1 MERIQAAIEKARAL
15 RENRPLPDPAA
26 APVAA
31 PEAPA
36 AKAKKP
42 AAKAKKSAARAKSA
56 PKNSAAKP
64 AQKAAAPVV
73 APRKGL
79 KLKRTEEDAVPQDS
93 APAAEAIPRP
103 HGAPRAPRFHL
114 TDARSAWGD
123 LKAFKPN
130 PGHLRANRI
139 VTYERADPAHIP
151 YDMMRTRL
159 LQFVRANGWSSVA
172 VTSPTANCGK
182 TTTCLNLAFSL
193 AYQQDTRTVLMDVDL
208 RRPAMA
214 GMLGLKEAHSMSRI
228 LDGTGLIEDNF
239 VRYGETL
246 AIGTND
252 HPSRYPS
259 ELLQH
264 QAAGEALERIQTQ
277 LSPDVML
284 YDMPPMM
291 SNDDVMAFLPHVD
304 CVLLVAAAEATTID
318 EIDRCERELGAQTNV
333 LGVILNKCRYTV
345 EKYGYY

>member
-15 RENRPLPDPAA
+15 RENQPLPDPEA

-31 PEAPA
+31 PRPKPKPKAKPVSAPDPAPA
-36 AKAKKP
+36 AAPQP
-42 AAKAKKSAARAKSA
+42 ADPPRRKLQLRRAT
-56 PKNSAAKP
+56 
-64 AQKAAAPVV
+64 VD
-73 APRKGL
+73 G
-79 KLKRTEEDAVPQDS
+79 
-93 APAAEAIPRP
+93 PAAEPAPAPAPAEEDEAAPPSR
-103 HGAPRAPRFHL
+103 GGPRAPRFHIS
-114 TDARSAWGD
+114 DARSAWGE
-123 LKAFKPN
+123 LRPYKPD
-130 PGHLRANRI
+130 PKHLRANRI
-139 VTYERADPAHIP
+139 VTYERADPAHIA

-159 LQFVRANGWSSVA
+159 LQFVRANGWMSVA
-172 VTSPTANCGK
+172 VTSPSANCGK

-208 RRPAMA
+208 RRPSMA
-214 GMLGLKEAHSMSRI
+214 QMLGLRESHSMARI
-228 LDGTGLIEDNF
+228 LDGTGRIEDNF

-252 HPSRYPS
+252 HASRYPS

-264 QAAGEALERIQTQ
+264 QAAADALERIRTQ
-277 LSPDVML
+277 LSPDVIL

-304 CVLLVAAAEATTID
+304 CVLLVAAAETTTIG

-333 LGVILNKCRYTV
+333 LGVVLNKCRYTE

>member
-15 RENRPLPDPAA
+15 RESRPLPDPAA
-26 APVAA
+26 APARPEPKPKPKA
-31 PEAPA
+31 EAKPKPKAEPREAPA
-36 AKAKKP
+36 SNGKGFTLRRKPVEPAPDP
-42 AAKAKKSAARAKSA
+42 AATPSA
-56 PKNSAAKP
+56 PSG
-64 AQKAAAPVV
+64 VEGV
-73 APRKGL
+73 
-79 KLKRTEEDAVPQDS
+79 
-93 APAAEAIPRP
+93 PRP

-114 TDARSAWGD
+114 SDARSAWGD
-123 LKAFKPN
+123 LRPFKPD
-130 PGHLRANRI
+130 PARLRGHRI
-139 VTYERADPAHIP
+139 VTYERADPAHIA

-159 LQFVRANGWSSVA
+159 LQFLRQNEWTSVA

-208 RRPAMA
+208 RRPSMA
-214 GMLGLKEAHSMSRI
+214 QVLGLQETHSMARI
-228 LDGTGLIEDNF
+228 LDGTGQIEDHF

-252 HPSRYPS
+252 RPSRYPS

-264 QAAGEALERIQTQ
+264 KSAGEALEKVRAR
-277 LSPDVML
+277 LAPDVIL

-304 CVLLVAAAEATTID
+304 CVLLVAAAETSTID
-318 EIDRCERELGAQTNV
+318 EIDRCERELGSQTNV
-333 LGVILNKCRYTV
+333 LGVVLNKCRYTV

>member
-1 MERIQAAIEKARAL
+1 M
-15 RENRPLPDPAA
+15 
-26 APVAA
+26 
-31 PEAPA
+31 
-36 AKAKKP
+36 
-42 AAKAKKSAARAKSA
+42 
-56 PKNSAAKP
+56 
-64 AQKAAAPVV
+64 
-73 APRKGL
+73 
-79 KLKRTEEDAVPQDS
+79 
-93 APAAEAIPRP
+93 
-103 HGAPRAPRFHL
+103 
-114 TDARSAWGD
+114 
-123 LKAFKPN
+123 

-139 VTYERADPAHIP
+139 VTYERADPAHIA

-159 LQFVRANGWSSVA
+159 LQFVRSNGWNSVA
-172 VTSPTANCGK
+172 ITSPTANCGK

-214 GMLGLKEAHSMSRI
+214 QMLGLKEAHSMSRI

-264 QAAGEALERIQTQ
+264 QAAAEALEKVRTQ
-277 LSPDVML
+277 LAPDVML

-304 CVLLVAAAEATTID
+304 CVLLVAAAESSTID